1 GLEGHGTRMRKF
13 MPPTFPQMNADPR
26 QNQVTLPIPHFL
38 PAYNA
43 SPQLPLATPEDSDL
57 DTSSSI
63 VSTRENAFSSIVS
76 STNTVLHVE
85 PPRLRLA
92 RSATLP
98 KGRGDEGDSTTL
110 NAAPSITF
118 TSSSAAFTTRSR
130 GASLAR
136 RSTFPRPLSSTSS
149 GLRTAR
155 VYRIT
160 LLNEETLEVPLKRKD
175 RRIDEDFYLKIYT
188 AFGPL
193 LMLKTSEILSIQFC

>member
-1 GLEGHGTRMRKF
+1 
-13 MPPTFPQMNADPR
+13 MNADPR

-85 PPRLRLA
+85 PPRLHLA

-149 GLRTAR
+149 R

-160 LLNEETLEVPLKRKD
+160 LLNGETLEVPLKVG
-175 RRIDEDFYLKIYT
+175 LKGIS
-188 AFGPL
+188 P
-193 LMLKTSEILSIQFC
+193 ILSPRSLLEIPFHV